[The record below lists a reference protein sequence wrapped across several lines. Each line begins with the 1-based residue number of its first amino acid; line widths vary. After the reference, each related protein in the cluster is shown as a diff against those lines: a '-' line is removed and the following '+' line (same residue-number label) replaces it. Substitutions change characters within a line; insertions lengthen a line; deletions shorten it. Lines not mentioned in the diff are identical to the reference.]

1 MPRTIRAMTITKS
14 LVIKRIIKVK
24 CIAKSIAVV
33 GLASLSV
40 YAYLNSG
47 GEIGPGWA
55 IIAVLIL
62 FFAPCEDK

>member
-1 MPRTIRAMTITKS
+1 M
-14 LVIKRIIKVK
+14 K